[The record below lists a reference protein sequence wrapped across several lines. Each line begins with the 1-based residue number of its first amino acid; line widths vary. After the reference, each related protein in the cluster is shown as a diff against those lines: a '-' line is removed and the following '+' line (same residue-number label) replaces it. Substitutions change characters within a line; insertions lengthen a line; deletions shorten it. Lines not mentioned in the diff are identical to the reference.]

1 MSKYT
6 EKDAAKDTNSS
17 SKDTTRAWHD
27 ARDDAAKDGDW
38 GVPEDRHDKDDNN
51 SDGGGG
57 ILDAILDI
65 FRK

>member
-1 MSKYT
+1 MSQQTK
-6 EKDAAKDTNSS
+6 KDTARESGDS
-17 SKDTTRAWHD
+17 VKDVTRAWHD

-38 GVPEDRHDKDDNN
+38 GVPEDRHDKDD
-51 SDGGGG
+51 SGGG